1 MKLRTAKESPIPRIP
16 ERESHSSMEYVRK
29 FQDLV
34 KTAGALP
41 ETPSKEALAK
51 ILQAYRDPKEHLQKI
66 GQAMVAPI
74 LVKLKYEGVVRNI
87 LVETPLGKGEAPEY
101 DVLDTLG
108 LAYILNQSEGQV
120 MVRRFEGKRVH
131 VDLFHVASFPVVGK
145 DDIYA
150 LRADI
155 IKYAK
160 DFTEDDIRK
169 KEDIRLFALLNV
181 ALTDYATHPL
191 HTVTTNH
198 VVDNSG
204 RFANTSFNAAM
215 SITASHELQA
225 DRIIINNQEFYD
237 LYYWTIDQGGWK
249 LKDDIVYGVP
259 IVRYG
264 DLQITKSIV
273 VTPGTA
279 LVTPAPEYL
288 GYMPVRYSLEAVE
301 YPRPDYLEVGW
312 VLDELIGM
320 LIVNPRGVVKINKI

>member
-1 MKLRTAKESPIPRIP
+1 MAKELTNALPQ
-16 ERESHSSMEYVRK
+16 REAHSSMEYVKRMQK
-29 FQDLV
+29 IA
-34 KTAGALP
+34 KTAGGTP
-41 ETPSKEALAK
+41 ETPSKEALSK
-51 ILQAYRDPKEHLQKI
+51 ILHSYRDPRESLQKI

-74 LVKLKYEGVVRNI
+74 MVKLKYEGLVRNI
-87 LVETPLGKGEAPEY
+87 IVETPLGKGEAPEY
-101 DVLDTLG
+101 DVIDTLG

-131 VDLFHVASFPVVGK
+131 VELFHVASFPVVGK
-145 DDIYA
+145 DDIYS

-155 IKYAK
+155 VKYAK

-181 ALTDYATHPL
+181 ALTDYSTHPL
-191 HTVTTNH
+191 HTVTPNH
-198 VVDNSG
+198 VVTNSG
-204 RFANTSFNAAM
+204 AWGAAAFASAM

-225 DRIIINNQEFYD
+225 DRIVMNNAEYYD
-237 LYYWTIDQGGWK
+237 LFSWTIDEGGWK
-249 LKDDIVYGVP
+249 MKDDVVYGVP

-264 DLQITKSIV
+264 ELQITKSIV
-273 VTPGTA
+273 VSAGTA
-279 LVTPAPEYL
+279 FVTPAPEYL

-320 LIVNPRGVVKINKI
+320 LIVNPRGIVRIAKT